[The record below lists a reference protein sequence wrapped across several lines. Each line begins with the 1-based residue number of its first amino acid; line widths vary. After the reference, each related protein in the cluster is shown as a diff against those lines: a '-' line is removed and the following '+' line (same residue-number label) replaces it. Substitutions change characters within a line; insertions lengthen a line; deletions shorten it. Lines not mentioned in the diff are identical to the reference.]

1 MDLFTRPEKNVLKTK
16 LPIIEVATD
25 EVIFKKGADDRRMF
39 LVLDGS
45 VKIYTQGET
54 KEIEIAVIEQYEFF
68 GEIELYVEKP
78 RTDNAK
84 AVVDS
89 RLVVIRSPSELERF
103 TMDNPWLSG
112 KMMAT
117 MGVRQAAT
125 NTLLAK
131 KLANASKGGGVDNTA
146 SVDLKTGELHLTP
159 DSNVKKEALDE
170 NK

>member
-1 MDLFTRPEKNVLKTK
+1 
-16 LPIIEVATD
+16 
-25 EVIFKKGADDRRMF
+25 VIFKKGADDRRMF

-159 DSNVKKEALDE
+159 DSNVKKEALDA

>member
-1 MDLFTRPEKNVLKTK
+1 
-16 LPIIEVATD
+16 
-25 EVIFKKGADDRRMF
+25 MF
-39 LVLDGS
+39 LLLDGS

-68 GEIELYVEKP
+68 GEIEMYVEKP

-103 TMDNPWLSG
+103 TLDNPWLSG

-131 KLANASKGGGVDNTA
+131 KLANASKGSVDNTA

-159 DSNVKKEALDE
+159 DSNVKKEAIDA

>member
-1 MDLFTRPEKNVLKTK
+1 
-16 LPIIEVATD
+16 
-25 EVIFKKGADDRRMF
+25 
-39 LVLDGS
+39 
-45 VKIYTQGET
+45 
-54 KEIEIAVIEQYEFF
+54 
-68 GEIELYVEKP
+68 LYVEKP

-159 DSNVKKEALDE
+159 DSNVKKEALDA

>member
-1 MDLFTRPEKNVLKTK
+1 MELFTRPEKNVLKTK

-25 EVIFKKGADDRRMF
+25 EVIFKKGADDQRMF

-159 DSNVKKEALDE
+159 DSNVKKEALDA